1 MTTAAATTDHTSVS
15 LTAWPPASQ
24 ACLPLDHE
32 RATLVGRVSGPDG
45 PCVVTVRG
53 GDVVDI
59 SGVFATV
66 RDLAEHPNPAAAVKV
81 AEGRVLGT
89 IADILAGTPVDHRS
103 TSGVRLLS
111 PVDLQTIKA
120 AGVTFVV
127 SMVERV
133 IEERCGGDSTRA
145 AQMRAEMADLIG
157 GDLAELQPGSPEA
170 ARLKEVMVAAGT
182 WSQYLEVGLGPDA
195 EIFTKASPMST
206 VGTAMDVG
214 VHPGSAWNNPE
225 PEVVLLVASSGRI
238 VGATLGNDV
247 NLRDF
252 EGRSA
257 LLLSKAKDNNASAAL
272 GPFIRLLDD
281 TFSLEDVRETV
292 VRLDVRGVDEFTLQ
306 ATSSMSQISRDP
318 EDLVLQ
324 MMGSTHQYPDGAVL
338 FLGTMFAPVQDR
350 GAEGEG
356 FTHHVDDIVAIS
368 ASRLGTLVNRVRTSD
383 VCERWTFGIADL
395 MRNLAG
401 RGLL

>member
-1 MTTAAATTDHTSVS
+1 MTTVQPTAGHSSAS
-15 LTAWPPASQ
+15 LTAWPPA
-24 ACLPLDHE
+24 APTCLPLDHD
-32 RATLVGRVSGPDG
+32 RATLIGRVLGPQG
-45 PCVVTVRG
+45 PCVVTVR
-53 GDVVDI
+53 DESVVDI
-59 SGVFATV
+59 SSAFATV
-66 RDLAEHPNPAAAVKV
+66 RDLAEHADPAAAVK
-81 AEGRVLGT
+81 AAAGPVLGT
-89 IADILAGTPVDHRS
+89 VADVLACTPVDHRS
-103 TSGVRLLS
+103 TAGVHLLS
-111 PVDLQTIKA
+111 PIDLQTVKA

-145 AQMRAEMADLIG
+145 AQMRSEMTDLIG
-157 GDLAELQPGSPEA
+157 GDFAQLQPGSAEA

-182 WSQYLEVGLGPDA
+182 WSQYLEVGFGPDA

-225 PEVVLLVASSGRI
+225 PEVVLLVSSSGRI

-272 GPFIRLLDD
+272 GPFLRLFDD
-281 TFSLEDVRETV
+281 TFSLEDVRQTV
-292 VRLDVRGVDEFTLQ
+292 VRLDVRGTDGFTLHG
-306 ATSSMSQISRDP
+306 TSSMSQISRDP
-318 EDLVLQ
+318 EDLVRQ

-350 GAEGEG
+350 GAEGQG
-356 FTHHVDDIVAIS
+356 FTHHLDDVVAIS
-368 ASRLGTLVNRVRTSD
+368 ASRLGALVNRVRTSD
-383 VCERWTFGIADL
+383 ACERWTFGIADL
-395 MRNLAG
+395 MRSLAG